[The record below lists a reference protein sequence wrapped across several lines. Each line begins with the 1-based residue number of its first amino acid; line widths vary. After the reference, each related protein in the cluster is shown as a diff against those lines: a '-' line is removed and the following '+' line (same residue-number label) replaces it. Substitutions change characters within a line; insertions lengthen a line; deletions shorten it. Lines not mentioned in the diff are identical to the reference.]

1 MNWNIELSAQ
11 LDWYWS
17 NGFRPRLAGLTDQEY
32 LWEPVE
38 GCWSVRPIGNGKY
51 MADYQWPEP
60 SPPPVTTIAW
70 RMSHL
75 AGPILAWRNCNH
87 FGGPSFDIQTFDWP
101 GTVQSALE
109 LLDNGYARWNAG
121 VEALDNGALTRKAG
135 PAEGPYAEYP
145 MAALILHI
153 NREIIH
159 HGAEI
164 ALLRDLF
171 RWSGGGRLSH

>member
-101 GTVQSALE
+101 GRCSPPWSCWTMATPDGRQALR
-109 LLDNGYARWNAG
+109 RWTTG
-121 VEALDNGALTRKAG
+121 R
-135 PAEGPYAEYP
+135 
-145 MAALILHI
+145 LHG
-153 NREIIH
+153 RR
-159 HGAEI
+159 
-164 ALLRDLF
+164 ALLNDRTPSI
-171 RWSGGGRLSH
+171 RWQR